1 MFNCDNQFISSL
13 FELKAWFQQIS
24 LDLVLIQARRTVRT
38 VKEIRETS
46 KDKYLDVYHTSKSK
60 FFHLED
66 CHVNE
71 SENHQDEMKCCGNT
85 NSPFVVYRFGS
96 DYFMAEEI

>member
-1 MFNCDNQFISSL
+1 ML
-13 FELKAWFQQIS
+13 PKYAL
-24 LDLVLIQARRTVRT
+24 
-38 VKEIRETS
+38 EICETS

-71 SENHQDEMKCCGNT
+71 SENHQDEMKCCGDNYT
-85 NSPFVVYRFGS
+85 PFVVYRNGS
-96 DYFMAEEI
+96 SVSFLEDEF